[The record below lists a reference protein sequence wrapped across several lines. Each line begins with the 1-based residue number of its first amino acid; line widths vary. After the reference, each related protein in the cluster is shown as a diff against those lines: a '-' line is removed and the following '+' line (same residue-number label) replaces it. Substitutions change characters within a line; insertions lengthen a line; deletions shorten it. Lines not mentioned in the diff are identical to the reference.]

1 MVANYR
7 QGSGILMA
15 VSGYIFAVTK
25 KASLNNNYID
35 RVKHYTNPFFQVT
48 EHKTAEKGPAMIALS
63 PEIYRMVKNC
73 IQWCKQIPGFDD
85 DKDRNLFVSWPK
97 DDGTLVPMTSSHVN
111 KLIQRIW
118 QQGPIDKH
126 VSATRLRKATSTEV
140 RAAVPEARETLAK
153 HMTHSPATAD
163 RHYAFFSQ
171 RQIAMPVANLIS
183 SVMERSGPGRVN
195 TSIHWPSRKLLAI
208 YSTSAQNKE
217 DCQETESIAFK

>member
-85 DKDRNLFVSWPK
+85 DKDKICLSLGRKTMEHLCQWPAH
-97 DDGTLVPMTSSHVN
+97 M
-111 KLIQRIW
+111 
-118 QQGPIDKH
+118 
-126 VSATRLRKATSTEV
+126 ST
-140 RAAVPEARETLAK
+140 
-153 HMTHSPATAD
+153 
-163 RHYAFFSQ
+163 
-171 RQIAMPVANLIS
+171 N
-183 SVMERSGPGRVN
+183 
-195 TSIHWPSRKLLAI
+195 
-208 YSTSAQNKE
+208 
-217 DCQETESIAFK
+217 